1 MAGKGSSPRPFSIS
15 IDEYQ
20 SNFERIFG
28 SKDKKQ
34 VVVSQDGII
43 EIDVIEELKERD
55 NTPGL

>member
-34 VVVSQDGII
+34 VVVTEDGII
-43 EIDVIEELKERD
+43 EIDVIEELKDRD

>member
-34 VVVSQDGII
+34 VVVIDDGII
-43 EIDVIEELKERD
+43 EIDVIEELKDRD